1 MQWTGERWI
10 ISLSQND
17 GEKTLYQKKS
27 EEKIDK
33 INKALE
39 MKEVKSLLNQF
50 DDAKLV
56 DIEKDEA

>member
-17 GEKTLYQKKS
+17 EKDFVPKKS

-39 MKEVKSLLNQF
+39 MKVKSLLNQF